1 MTQVEV
7 KWLDAIKPEYDFS
20 VLDLLTPFLENE
32 ILDNSKKIEII
43 EAILVVDPLF
53 EPAVREKFPVYYK
66 D

>member
-1 MTQVEV
+1 M
-7 KWLDAIKPEYDFS
+7 LLNRNNFS

-53 EPAVREKFPVYYK
+53 EPTVKEKVSCLLQRLMQK
-66 D
+66 C